1 MEDELISLERM
12 LRRKKIKKFKLQ
24 GKVQNYYKYLE
35 KEESYNRST
44 GLRKFLLF
52 KPRPVPIPFLEL
64 EQLEVLYD
72 QIRIIKFKI
81 EDLKRVKKIK
91 SDIKS

>member
-1 MEDELISLERM
+1 MEDELIRLERT
-12 LRRKKIKKFKLQ
+12 LRRKKIERFKLQ
-24 GKVQNYYKYLE
+24 AKVQNYYKYLE
-35 KEESYNRST
+35 KEESYNQTT

-64 EQLEVLYD
+64 EQLEVLHD

-91 SDIKS
+91 SNIKS